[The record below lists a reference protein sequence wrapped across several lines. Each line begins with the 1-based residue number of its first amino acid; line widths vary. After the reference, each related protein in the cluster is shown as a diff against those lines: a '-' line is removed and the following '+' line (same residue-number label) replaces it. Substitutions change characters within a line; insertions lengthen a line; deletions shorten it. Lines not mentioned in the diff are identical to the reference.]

1 MRLEELG
8 IDPKT
13 GRHQKQPLT
22 HMESCF
28 VGLIWVDHVGR
39 ESALP
44 GREFCTLW
52 CARMGIRFLEERDV
66 EEYMRDLRTV
76 QNHLL
81 IEHNVPVYSA
91 AGKGGGYWIGE
102 SREEGDEFY
111 GSFRKRGLT
120 GMVKASRGKRSAMV
134 DMVEQLAFQF
144 DELVDKTMGKTADGR
159 PQTAE
164 DGLAPIE
171 IVDVFLKK
179 MTQNPAQFSE
189 GLKKLGEKYG
199 SVLVPRDRFDAMITA
214 VRTKAAEL
222 QELARGLEQ

>member
-39 ESALP
+39 DSALP
-44 GREFCTLW
+44 GREFCEQW

-81 IEHNVPVYSA
+81 IEHNLPVYSA

-144 DELVDKTMGKTADGR
+144 DELVDKAGLPVAGTNKS
-159 PQTAE
+159 
-164 DGLAPIE
+164 LAPIE
-171 IVDVFLKK
+171 IVDVFLRK
-179 MTQNPAQFSE
+179 MTADPEQFAA
-189 GLKKLGEKYG
+189 GLKKIGEKYG
-199 SVLVPRDRFDAMITA
+199 SVLVPRERFDAMIAA

>member
-1 MRLEELG
+1 MRLEDLG

-13 GRHQKQPLT
+13 GQHQKQPLT

-28 VGLIWVDHVGR
+28 LGLIWVDHVGKDN
-39 ESALP
+39 AIA
-44 GREFCTLW
+44 GREFCKLW
-52 CARMGIRFLEERDV
+52 CARMSIRFFEEAEV

-81 IEHNVPVYSA
+81 IDHNVPVYSA

-144 DELVDKTMGKTADGR
+144 DELVDKAGLPA
-159 PQTAE
+159 AE
-164 DGLAPIE
+164 NKSLAPIE
-171 IVDVFLKK
+171 IVDVFLRK
-179 MTQNPAQFSE
+179 MTSDPEKFAQ

-199 SVLVPRDRFDAMITA
+199 SVLVPRERFDAIISA

-222 QELARGLEQ
+222 QELARGLEG